1 MLQQGAVPVEQAL
14 APHLGQAGGRV
25 LFQTGE
31 EAVACLLELLPLGG
45 EIQGPA
51 GIEPDIAA
59 VLAGPEDLALGAHER
74 LVGLDAQQ
82 AEAADAAVVQK
93 AIALLKKD
101 KMLGMVL
108 SVETDAVFNQE
119 QETEQVTKTTQTI
132 IKMIADAF
140 QVVSAQPA
148 LLPLYR
154 QMIETVAATMPRSRP
169 FEAVI
174 EQCFAKVEVELN
186 KPEP

>member
-1 MLQQGAVPVEQAL
+1 MSGISFSGIPKAAITFVT
-14 APHLGQAGGRV
+14 RV
-25 LFQTGE
+25 S
-31 EAVACLLELLPLGG
+31 
-45 EIQGPA
+45 
-51 GIEPDIAA
+51 
-59 VLAGPEDLALGAHER
+59 
-74 LVGLDAQQ
+74 
-82 AEAADAAVVQK
+82 

-186 KPEP
+186 KPEPKPEPKPQVPTVEEQIKIQKMKNEYEIDKEKNLISLVKHV

>member
-1 MLQQGAVPVEQAL
+1 MQFVP
-14 APHLGQAGGRV
+14 
-25 LFQTGE
+25 
-31 EAVACLLELLPLGG
+31 
-45 EIQGPA
+45 
-51 GIEPDIAA
+51 
-59 VLAGPEDLALGAHER
+59 
-74 LVGLDAQQ
+74 Q

-186 KPEP
+186 KPEPKPEPKPQVPTVEEQIKIQKMKNEYEIDKEKNLISLVKHV